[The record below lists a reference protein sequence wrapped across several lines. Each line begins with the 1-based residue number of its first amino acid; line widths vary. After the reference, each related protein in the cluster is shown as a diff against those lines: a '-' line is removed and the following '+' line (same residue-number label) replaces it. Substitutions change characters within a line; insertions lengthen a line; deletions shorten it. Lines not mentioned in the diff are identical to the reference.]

1 MIVESSTDEVST
13 TALPFAKRMLATVH
27 LNSAI

>member
-1 MIVESSTDEVST
+1 MIIESTTDEVIT

-27 LNSAI
+27 LNLAI